1 MTGAAQVTTRL
12 DRASPGRHSP
22 ARCLLCAAVFIA
34 ALASIA
40 MPVDSWAQSAAVPRT
55 VKSERPEQGARW
67 SDLKPAQRSVLEPL
81 ERDWS
86 GIDAPQKQKWLELS
100 ARFPGMSPDEQAR
113 VQTRMS
119 EWAKLTPPE
128 RGQARMRFQEAK
140 SLPATD
146 RQARWDAYQALPP
159 EQRQQLAAR
168 ARASAPSVAASGGAS
183 NSASSGAATK
193 AGAAAARTANPA
205 RDLPQVKSNVVPNP
219 AFAAAP
225 VPITPTEV
233 QARPGVTTTPISRR
247 PRPPSHQQAGL
258 PKIAATPEFVN
269 RATLL
274 PQRGPQGAATRPAAA
289 ASSPA
294 AAAVRR

>member
-12 DRASPGRHSP
+12 GRASTGRRNTP
-22 ARCLLCAAVFIA
+22 RCLICVAVFIA
-34 ALASIA
+34 ALTSLA

-67 SDLKPAQRSVLEPL
+67 SDLKPAQRSVLKPL

-86 GIDAPQKQKWLELS
+86 AIDAPQKQKWLELS

-113 VQTRMS
+113 VQTRMA

-168 ARASAPSVAASGGAS
+168 ARASAPSAA
-183 NSASSGAATK
+183 ASSGAASGAAAK

-205 RDLPQVKSNVVPNP
+205 RDLPQAKSNVVPNP

-289 ASSPA
+289 ASAPA
-294 AAAVRR
+294 ATAVRR